1 MDLFDVTILRED
13 ANKSI
18 VEINPATVLMVTL
31 LFITMPVSSTVS
43 FPRMCT
49 LSKERISMSTE
60 NYCSLDV
67 N

>member
-13 ANKSI
+13 ANESI

-49 LSKERISMSTE
+49 LSKESA
-60 NYCSLDV
+60 
-67 N
+67 